1 MEIGDML
8 QIRPTLDP
16 SAGLGTTGPLP
27 CTVVYIHPQRRF
39 YVVEFSSPVTGER
52 WRETEYFPA
61 SKNSDDFLRLPI
73 IGGRK
78 G

>member
-1 MEIGDML
+1 MEIGDIL

-27 CTVVYIHPQRRF
+27 CTVVYIHPLRRF
-39 YVVEFSSPVTGER
+39 YVVEFRSPITGER
-52 WRETEYFPA
+52 WRETEYFPLEA
-61 SKNSDDFLRLPI
+61 NRENFFKLPI
-73 IGGRK
+73 VGGRK